1 MLKTSVILPT
11 YNERE
16 NITSLIRDIL
26 EEVNPAEIIVVDDDS
41 PDRTWEVV
49 ENLGDPR
56 VRLIR
61 RIRERGLAS
70 AIKTGIAAS
79 TGDVVIWMDCDFS
92 MPPSII
98 PELLRAV
105 EGSDIAVGSR
115 YTGNGRDNRD
125 SLRERIGSWAINRLA
140 RFFLDPSINDYTS
153 GFVAARKEIFSSGI
167 ELRGDYGEYCI
178 DLLYSARRK
187 GFSVREIPYICITRR
202 HGESKTATGLFR
214 YIKRGMGYISTILR
228 SRFFS

>member
-61 RIRERGLAS
+61 RIRERGLTS